1 MREDGAEIVDKVPAG
16 HVYVVG
22 RHLWDPSN
30 GVFKERQT
38 LARDGVVVA
47 AVTVDATTRQL
58 SAPPALTTRGF
69 EAPDD
74 HHEVMAAAA
83 QRLQDALS
91 QQKWTDDDI
100 EEAVRQQTARVLSN
114 FLRDATGRRP
124 VILVL
129 VSLT

>member
-1 MREDGAEIVDKVPAG
+1 
-16 HVYVVG
+16 
-22 RHLWDPSN
+22 
-30 GVFKERQT
+30 
-38 LARDGVVVA
+38 
-47 AVTVDATTRQL
+47 
-58 SAPPALTTRGF
+58 
-69 EAPDD
+69 
-74 HHEVMAAAA
+74 MAAAA

-91 QQKWTDDDI
+91 QQKWADDDI